1 MAGSRAKK
9 EVPRPQPQRQTG
21 EVGVAP
27 TLRSV
32 RSCFLS
38 SPSAVWPGLGRSD
51 SPDCREALSP
61 SEFPA
66 LSLASG
72 SHGSREP
79 PGFQGC
85 VSEFFSP

>member
-1 MAGSRAKK
+1 MAGSHPKE

-61 SEFPA
+61 SAEDVVMAF
-66 LSLASG
+66 
-72 SHGSREP
+72 SR
-79 PGFQGC
+79 
-85 VSEFFSP
+85 SETEDRRQ